1 MRTASLD
8 FSGFSGQ
15 TAKSSPSLH
24 ARQNGQNGLNL
35 GEMLYD
41 LDWVRST
48 ARSVTIGVSPPQGQ
62 IRVIGRKCRQKL
74 S

>member
-35 GEMLYD
+35 GKMLYD
-41 LDWVRST
+41 LD
-48 ARSVTIGVSPPQGQ
+48 
-62 IRVIGRKCRQKL
+62 
-74 S
+74 